1 MLALPCC
8 TWRPHELFGQV
19 FELIFPVMLSSVK
32 IIESP
37 PWEAVMTSSTTDWS
51 DPVPYS
57 ELSERQQQILRFLWN
72 SPSPYSPSFREIGK
86 AVGLKGPSAVRY
98 QICELEREG
107 WLRRRP
113 GYPRALEVRPPD
125 GRLPVHPELPGTD
138 YLRVPPWGFVPAGE
152 RKEAVQVRDDDWQ
165 LPAELVGNGQL
176 FLLRVRGDSMIDA
189 AILDGD
195 WVAVRQQET
204 AENGEIVVAM
214 IDGDATVKTL
224 RRADGQAWL
233 MPQNPVYPPIPA
245 ERATILGKVAA
256 VMRRL

>member
-1 MLALPCC
+1 
-8 TWRPHELFGQV
+8 
-19 FELIFPVMLSSVK
+19 
-32 IIESP
+32 
-37 PWEAVMTSSTTDWS
+37 MTSSARDWR

-57 ELSERQQQILRFLWN
+57 ELSKRQQ
-72 SPSPYSPSFREIGK
+72 E
-86 AVGLKGPSAVRY
+86 VM
-98 QICELEREG
+98 
-107 WLRRRP
+107 
-113 GYPRALEVRPPD
+113 RALEARRPD
-125 GRLPVHPELPGTD
+125 GRLPVRPELPGTD
-138 YLRVPPWGFVPAGE
+138 YLRVPTWGFVPAGD
-152 RKEAVQVRDDDWQ
+152 REAMPIRDDDWQ

-224 RRADGQAWL
+224 RRADGRVWL

-245 ERATILGKVAA
+245 EKATILGKVAA
-256 VMRRL
+256 VLRRI